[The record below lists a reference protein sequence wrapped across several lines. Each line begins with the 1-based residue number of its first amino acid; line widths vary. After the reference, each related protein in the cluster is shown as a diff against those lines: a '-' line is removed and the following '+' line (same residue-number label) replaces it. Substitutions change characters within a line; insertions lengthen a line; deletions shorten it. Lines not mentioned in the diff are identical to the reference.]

1 MVFDVQSSAV
11 RLPAPA
17 KLNLFLHIT
26 GQRQSG
32 YHDLETYFL
41 LIDACDWLSF
51 TPNLSGQIQ
60 IELAHQTG
68 SAPVLDSGF
77 YENNLIARAGE
88 LLKSLAL
95 ERGESPANLKK
106 LGARCLLEKNLPL
119 GGGLGG
125 GSSNA
130 ATALLG
136 LNHLWS
142 LKLPADL
149 LLERSL
155 DLGADVPVFVA
166 GFSSWATG
174 LGEVL
179 TPIELTTLLPGL
191 KYLVVLTPQAHIST
205 QTLFNHPELNKSSN
219 RMSANQYQ
227 AYPERFTNCFE
238 PLLNDQPHVQAALSH
253 LQRFDHEALITARLT
268 GTGACVFA
276 GFSDATT
283 AKQALE
289 SSATAGFIAR
299 PNQCSALQTALNQT
313 T

>member
-1 MVFDVQSSAV
+1 M

-60 IELAHQTG
+60 IELTNQTG

-88 LLKSLAL
+88 LLKSLAI
-95 ERGESPANLKK
+95 ECGADKSKIQK
-106 LGARCLLEKNLPL
+106 LGAHCLLEKSLPL

-136 LNHLWS
+136 LNQLWS
-142 LKLPADL
+142 LELPADL
-149 LLERSL
+149 LVERSL
-155 DLGADVPVFVA
+155 SLGADVPVFVA
-166 GFSSWATG
+166 GASAWATG

-179 TPIELTTLLPGL
+179 QPVKPITLVPAL
-191 KYLVVLTPQAHIST
+191 KFLVVLTPEAHIST
-205 QTLFNHPELNKSSN
+205 QTLFNHPKLNKSSES
-219 RMSANQYQ
+219 MSPDQYQ
-227 AYPERFTNCFE
+227 ANPEYFNNCFE
-238 PLLNDQPHVQAALSH
+238 PLLNDQPHVQAALTH
-253 LQRFDHEALITARLT
+253 LRRFDHQALITARLT

-276 GFSDATT
+276 GFSEATT

-289 SSATAGFIAR
+289 SSATAGFIAQ
-299 PNQCSALQTALNQT
+299 PTQYSALQTTLTQAT
-313 T
+313 